1 VKALNF
7 AVSTWSYLRAYSDEA
22 NLEQAIREITEGG
35 FRVEL
40 WLHWSPDPDA
50 FEESRWERIRE
61 LVGGA
66 PLSIHTAL
74 TGCTP
79 ELFKKEVDIAAGL
92 GASLI
97 VAHEPT
103 LGFKLEEELVG
114 LDCCRE
120 INEYASSRNVRVA
133 LENGPFTTLDRTVA
147 KIGHEVDVCLDVG
160 HANMTQG
167 GISAFLERFGPRI
180 AHVHL
185 SDNYGEDDDH
195 LVPGEGYISMED
207 WRNLFKTLHDENFA
221 GNVVFEINTRDPKR
235 DAKRAREFI
244 DYVIRSMEK

>member
-1 VKALNF
+1 VDKLSF
-7 AVSTWSYLRAYSDEA
+7 AVSTWSYLRAYSDDA
-22 NLEQAIREITEGG
+22 NLERAIREITEGG
-35 FRVEL
+35 FGVEL
-40 WLHWSPDPDA
+40 WLHWSPEPDA
-50 FEESRWERIRE
+50 FEESRLPLIRE

-74 TGCTP
+74 TGCNP
-79 ELFKKEVDIAAGL
+79 ELFEQEVDIAAGL

-120 INEYASSRNVRVA
+120 VMEYAFSRGVRVA

-147 KIGHEVDVCLDVG
+147 KIGQEVDVCLDVG
-160 HANMTQG
+160 HANLTEG
-167 GISAFLERFGPRI
+167 GIGAFLERFGPRI

-195 LVPGEGYISMED
+195 LVPGDGYISMED
-207 WRNLFKTLHDENFA
+207 WRSIFKTLHGEEFA
-221 GNVVFEINTRDPKR
+221 GNIVFEINTRDPKR
-235 DAKRAREFI
+235 DAKRAREFVG
-244 DYVIRSMEK
+244 YVIRSIEK